1 MQLSWQYTMGFL
13 IEERDEEAL
22 RIQECMW
29 DLENSASRNCEGRI
43 EFYFYTTGGVLL
55 MEGRSK

>member
-1 MQLSWQYTMGFL
+1 MRLSWEHTIGFL

-22 RIQECMW
+22 HMQECMW
-29 DLENSASRNCEGRI
+29 DLENAASRNAEGRI

-55 MEGRSK
+55 MEGRSR